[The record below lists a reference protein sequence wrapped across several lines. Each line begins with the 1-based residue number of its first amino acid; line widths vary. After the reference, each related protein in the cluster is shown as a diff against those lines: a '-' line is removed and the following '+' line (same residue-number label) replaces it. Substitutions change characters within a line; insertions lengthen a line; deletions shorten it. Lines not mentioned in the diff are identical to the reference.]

1 MARKSIQELISQANA
16 TLADNNVG
24 AITPAEVRG
33 MFLDLLNAIKP
44 AYAGM
49 GVVGAAVT
57 LNIAPALV
65 VMNQQLN
72 SSPSEFTITL
82 PASTLAR
89 LERGTTYL
97 NVDVDVEAPANR
109 FIRVQL
115 FKDGVA
121 TGADVTVNG
130 AGAGNPVS
138 GSFSWIDYADP
149 AATYTLVASA
159 EIDGVAATLSASV
172 LAQIQPVNSY
182 V

>member
-49 GVVGAAVT
+49 SRTAAAAT

-65 VMNQQLN
+65 VMDQQLN
-72 SSPSEFTITL
+72 GSPTEFTVTL

-89 LERGTTYL
+89 AERGTTYL
-97 NVDVDVEAPANR
+97 NVDIDVEAPANR
-109 FIRVQL
+109 FIKIQL
-115 FKDGVA
+115 YKNGVA
-121 TGADVTVNG
+121 TGGDVTVNG

-159 EIDGVAATLSASV
+159 ESDGVAVTLAASI